1 MRKSAP
7 LDQLIQFNLHD
18 DCVESG
24 GLFFRFYRYYPPNTD
39 IMTEDEVAQ
48 EIENLSSLFDS
59 IDRAFAMFSTDKIE
73 DMSRIRKYYASL
85 DPRFDAYTSE
95 IIAQIDSAEEN
106 SASVQRAFYFIISSK
121 NRTDDIYN
129 QLVGRGYH
137 IQPAEKDEIIT
148 MLRNYY
154 IREFVTCDIH
164 TLEND
169 LMQDKRIAK
178 QLAKRPELLGRE
190 LEKRL
195 LPHRIDFHVSHAVCN
210 ETLRKVYMVKNL
222 TQEIAPQAL
231 LKAATIKGSS
241 FMMRM
246 TPMMANEVKRMVDT
260 QMRNS
265 RVKLG
270 GRQITEQIEAVS
282 QSNALTDFYRSIS
295 TNRSQ
300 VYYTSIYFELYGH
313 SAEDL
318 NRKKM
323 QLIEALPTGI
333 TLESLPREQ
342 KDAFS
347 SVQPLGRDLFLSDA
361 NNLPSRSAAALY
373 PFSYSCRMDEHG
385 IAVGTTQRGGP
396 FYLDMLRRTSDVTN
410 SNFGIIGAAGQGK
423 STLMKKLIEFLTMM
437 GVSCFTLDP
446 ENEYGDLFRNLG
458 GTVYKCVDGRSVIN
472 PLEVRWLYREDE
484 DAQDEEDT
492 LSKELQNT
500 SMFFQHLSWLKDFFR
515 ILFPGIS
522 DLDTQALMVLV
533 QEMYAA
539 HGVNTETD
547 FSKFTPA
554 DYPTLS
560 DLYQYIE
567 HYDTEKSRIIA
578 PDVIAR
584 LLLRLKECYDGPLSL
599 IFNGHTNVKNANM
612 ICFEAAELM
621 EGSKD
626 RTQAVLFNIC
636 TWIWTQVMKRDRKIA
651 FNLDELYLFLEN
663 MTMVKYINSFAKRS
677 RKYGAMLGI
686 STQQLADCLRPDIAT
701 YTTALFNNA
710 AFKFLFHPGTLDMD
724 LVQDKLKLTKGE
736 INRISF
742 PNRGYCLVK
751 VGIDRYYVHVEML
764 PYEKELF
771 GTGGGQ

>member
-7 LDQLIQFNLHD
+7 LDQLIQFTLHD

-24 GLFFRFYRYYPPNTD
+24 GEFFRFYRYFPPNTD
-39 IMTEDEVAQ
+39 IMTEDEIAQ

-59 IDRAFAMFSTDKIE
+59 IDQAFAMFSTDKIE
-73 DMSRIRKYYASL
+73 DMSRIREYYASL
-85 DPRFDAYTSE
+85 DPRFDAYASE

-137 IQPAEKDEIIT
+137 IQPAEKNEIVT

-154 IREFVTCDIH
+154 IREFVACDIH

-169 LMQDKRIAK
+169 LMQDKKIAK

-241 FMMRM
+241 FMMRL

-347 SVQPLGRDLFLSDA
+347 SVQPLGHDLFLSDA

-396 FYLDMLRRTSDVTN
+396 FYLDMLRRT
-410 SNFGIIGAAGQGK
+410 
-423 STLMKKLIEFLTMM
+423 
-437 GVSCFTLDP
+437 
-446 ENEYGDLFRNLG
+446 
-458 GTVYKCVDGRSVIN
+458 
-472 PLEVRWLYREDE
+472 
-484 DAQDEEDT
+484 
-492 LSKELQNT
+492 
-500 SMFFQHLSWLKDFFR
+500 
-515 ILFPGIS
+515 
-522 DLDTQALMVLV
+522 
-533 QEMYAA
+533 
-539 HGVNTETD
+539 
-547 FSKFTPA
+547 
-554 DYPTLS
+554 
-560 DLYQYIE
+560 
-567 HYDTEKSRIIA
+567 
-578 PDVIAR
+578 
-584 LLLRLKECYDGPLSL
+584 
-599 IFNGHTNVKNANM
+599 
-612 ICFEAAELM
+612 
-621 EGSKD
+621 
-626 RTQAVLFNIC
+626 
-636 TWIWTQVMKRDRKIA
+636 
-651 FNLDELYLFLEN
+651 
-663 MTMVKYINSFAKRS
+663 
-677 RKYGAMLGI
+677 
-686 STQQLADCLRPDIAT
+686 
-701 YTTALFNNA
+701 
-710 AFKFLFHPGTLDMD
+710 
-724 LVQDKLKLTKGE
+724 
-736 INRISF
+736 
-742 PNRGYCLVK
+742 
-751 VGIDRYYVHVEML
+751 
-764 PYEKELF
+764 
-771 GTGGGQ
+771 